1 VSLRTYVISRV
12 LLTIPMI
19 LLLLSLV
26 FLVLRVMPG
35 DPVLL
40 HFERS
45 ADPALVA
52 AMRTRLGLDQP
63 ILIQYIT
70 YLTGFFRGDFG
81 LSMQDYSPVSFQIAT
96 RFPATLELTI
106 YSMLFAVLLGVFLG
120 VQASKRYDS
129 LTDNSIRFFGIV
141 TYAIPVFFLGMILQ
155 LVFAIWLHM
164 LPTGL
169 RFPPAYSPPPRITG
183 LYTIDSLLAG
193 NAWAFATSIRHLI
206 LPSVTLGTVLC
217 GVFIRLT
224 RTNMLET
231 LRMDYVVAADARG
244 LRESTVTYR
253 YALRNAFLPV
263 LTMIGLQLAALLAG
277 AVLTETTFSWP
288 GLGSYLVSRIYHRDY
303 TAIQGTVALFGV
315 FVALVSLVVDILY
328 AVLDPRIRL

>member
-1 VSLRTYVISRV
+1 
-12 LLTIPMI
+12 
-19 LLLLSLV
+19 
-26 FLVLRVMPG
+26 
-35 DPVLL
+35 
-40 HFERS
+40 
-45 ADPALVA
+45 
-52 AMRTRLGLDQP
+52 
-63 ILIQYIT
+63 
-70 YLTGFFRGDFG
+70 
-81 LSMQDYSPVSFQIAT
+81 
-96 RFPATLELTI
+96 
-106 YSMLFAVLLGVFLG
+106 
-120 VQASKRYDS
+120 
-129 LTDNSIRFFGIV
+129 
-141 TYAIPVFFLGMILQ
+141 
-155 LVFAIWLHM
+155 M

-169 RFPPAYSPPPRITG
+169 RFLPGYDPPMRITG
-183 LYTIDSLLAG
+183 LYTIDSLLTG
-193 NAWAFATSIRHLI
+193 NLWAFGVSVRYLI

-303 TAIQGTVALFGV
+303 TAIQGTVALFGI
-315 FVALVSLVVDILY
+315 FVALVSLVVDVLY

>member
-1 VSLRTYVISRV
+1 MSLRTYVISRV

>member
-1 VSLRTYVISRV
+1 MSLRTYVVSRI

-19 LLLLSLV
+19 FLLLSLV
-26 FLVLRVMPG
+26 FLVLRIMPG

-40 HFERS
+40 HFEKGV
-45 ADPALVA
+45 DPRLVNE
-52 AMRTRLGLDQP
+52 MRHTLGLDQP
-63 ILIQYIT
+63 LLIQYFT
-70 YLTGFFRGDFG
+70 YLVGFFRGDFG
-81 LSMQDYSPVSFQIAT
+81 LSMQDYGPVSYQIAT

-106 YSMLFAVLLGVFLG
+106 FSMLFAVLLGVFLG
-120 VQASKRYDS
+120 VQSSKRYDS

-141 TYAIPVFFLGMILQ
+141 TYAIPVFFLGMIMQ
-155 LVFAIWLHM
+155 LVFAIWLHA

-169 RFPPAYSPPPRITG
+169 RFTPGYSPPPTITG
-183 LYTIDSLLAG
+183 LYTIDSLLTG
-193 NAWAFATSIRHLI
+193 NLWAFGTSIRYLI

-288 GLGSYLVSRIYHRDY
+288 GLGSYLVGRIYHRDY

-315 FVALVSLVVDILY
+315 FVALVSLVVDVLY
-328 AVLDPRIRL
+328 AFLDPRIRL

>member
-1 VSLRTYVISRV
+1 
-12 LLTIPMI
+12 MI
-19 LLLLSLV
+19 FLLLSLV

-40 HFERS
+40 HFERN

-63 ILIQYIT
+63 ILVQYVT
-70 YLTGFFRGDFG
+70 YLVGFFHGDFG
-81 LSMQDYSPVSFQIAT
+81 LSMEDYAPVSFQIAT

-120 VQASKRYDS
+120 VQSSKKYDS
-129 LTDNSIRFFGIV
+129 LTDNSIRLFGIV

-155 LVFAIWLHM
+155 LVFAIELHM
-164 LPTGL
+164 FPTGL
-169 RFPPAYSPPPRITG
+169 RFPPAATPPTRITG
-183 LYTIDSLLAG
+183 LYTIDSLLTG
-193 NAWAFATSIRHLI
+193 NVLAFVTSIRYLI

-315 FVALVSLVVDILY
+315 FVALVSLVVDMLY

>member
-1 VSLRTYVISRV
+1 
-12 LLTIPMI
+12 MI
-19 LLLLSLV
+19 FLLLSLV

-40 HFERS
+40 HFERN
-45 ADPALVA
+45 ADPVLVA

-63 ILIQYIT
+63 ILVQYIT
-70 YLTGFFRGDFG
+70 YLVGFFRGDFG
-81 LSMQDYSPVSFQIAT
+81 LSMEDYGPISFQIAT

-120 VQASKRYDS
+120 VQSSKRYDS
-129 LTDNSIRFFGIV
+129 LADNSIRLFGIV
-141 TYAIPVFFLGMILQ
+141 TYAIPVFFLGMVLQ
-155 LVFAIWLHM
+155 LVFAISLHM

-169 RFPPAYSPPPRITG
+169 RFLPGYDPPTRITG
-183 LYTIDSLLAG
+183 LYTIDSLLTG
-193 NAWAFATSIRHLI
+193 NLWAFGVSVRYLI

-303 TAIQGTVALFGV
+303 TAIQGTVALFGI
-315 FVALVSLVVDILY
+315 FVALVSLVVDVLY